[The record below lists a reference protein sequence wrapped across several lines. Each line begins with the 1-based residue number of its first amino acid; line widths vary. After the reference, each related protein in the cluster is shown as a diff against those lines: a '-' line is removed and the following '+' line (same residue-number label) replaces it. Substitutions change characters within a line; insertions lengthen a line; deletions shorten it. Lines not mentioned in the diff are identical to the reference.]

1 MEIDFLDDKLNLELV
16 ELSKSFDLKLLI
28 LFGSRAKKTHSKT
41 SDWDFAYLPR
51 SNFTFEDEKN
61 LFEKLMK
68 ILNYE
73 KIDLINLKF
82 PKNYL
87 IVKNIFFQ
95 GILIYEAEKGLFKEM
110 KYNSWISYLDFKHY
124 YDLQFEIN
132 KKELE
137 GMV

>member
-1 MEIDFLDDKLNLELV
+1 MNSELV
-16 ELSKSFDLKLLI
+16 DLSKLFNLKLLV
-28 LFGSRAKKTHSKT
+28 LFGSRAKKTYSRT
-41 SDWDFAYLPR
+41 SDWDFAYFPR
-51 SNFTFEDEKN
+51 SNFTFQDEKN
-61 LFEKLMK
+61 LFENLMR

-73 KIDLINLKF
+73 S
-82 PKNYL
+82 
-87 IVKNIFFQ
+87 
-95 GILIYEAEKGLFKEM
+95 EKGLFKEM